1 MKNQLLN
8 SPITFP
14 KNLPEGYQYLE
25 DEPVYDPKK
34 QRALED
40 TKDSIS
46 LHDLGYSA
54 EEISKCPTDFA
65 ISGVA
70 RLLSNEGSEE

>member
-25 DEPVYDPKK
+25 DGQQKYFV
-34 QRALED
+34 
-40 TKDSIS
+40 
-46 LHDLGYSA
+46 DLD
-54 EEISKCPTDFA
+54 K
-65 ISGVA
+65 
-70 RLLSNEGSEE
+70 